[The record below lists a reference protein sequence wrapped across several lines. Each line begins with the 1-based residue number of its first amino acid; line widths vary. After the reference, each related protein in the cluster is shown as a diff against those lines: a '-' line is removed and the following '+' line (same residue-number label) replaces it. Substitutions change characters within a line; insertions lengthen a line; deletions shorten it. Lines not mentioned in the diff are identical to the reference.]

1 MSTAPCM
8 RITYIPSWEI
18 MKTAFA
24 QLASEQIPRDDGA
37 IARALF
43 ELESMLAAWATA
55 AANVQQK
62 FAAAQG
68 GKGAA
73 EQAVPG
79 PPNEVG
85 RDSGP
90 SRARATD
97 GIAVRATRAGAPEE
111 KRHEKRSH
119 AERRKRDLT
128 NKAASDEGMEDVDAL
143 LGLLDPEMAS
153 AIRVQHRLFA
163 GRKSVQELIDSYKP
177 ATPSVKKSWW

>member
-62 FAAAQG
+62 FAAAQC

-73 EQAVPG
+73 EQAVRG

-90 SRARATD
+90 SRVRATD
-97 GIAVRATRAGAPEE
+97 GIAVRATRADAPEE
-111 KRHEKRSH
+111 KRHAKRSH